1 MEFYYP
7 LRAKYKLVIIAKFR
21 RRAGERSRSHG
32 EGIQIIVP
40 ERATSGDPFGS
51 SLCFIPADSRHKKWK
66 SRSLMKKEHSKPAR
80 GHWSSRFGFIM
91 AAAGSAVGLGNIWK
105 FPYITGMHGGG
116 AFVLFYLLCIAV
128 VGIPIMLAEM
138 TIGRQ
143 THKDPVG
150 AFRKLRG
157 GAWTMVGWLG
167 VTAGFVILSYYAVV
181 AGWAVDYLWLALKGT
196 FSGQHVREVPELF
209 NSLLASDF
217 SQLFWQALFMGLTVW
232 IVLGGVSHGLER
244 ANRIMMPV
252 LLLILIVLAVRGIF
266 SPGGSQAL
274 AFLFTPDWHKLNG
287 AAMLEAM
294 GHAFFSLSLG
304 MGAML
309 TYGSYADDRTNLP
322 NVALTV
328 SIMDTCVALLA
339 GIAIFPIVFT
349 YGMEPSAGP
358 GLVFK
363 TLPILFSQMPGG
375 SIIAILFFLLLVF
388 AALTSSIS
396 LLEVVV
402 AYYCDE
408 KKWSRRKATLIMGL
422 LIFLLGVPSAL
433 SNHLLADFHFIGERN
448 FLDSIDFLAT
458 NYLLPIGGLAIALF
472 TGWVMTTRLA
482 RDEIEKGSVRFHLF
496 PFWRFLIRY
505 VSPILVAIVF
515 LSRSGLF

>member
-1 MEFYYP
+1 
-7 LRAKYKLVIIAKFR
+7 
-21 RRAGERSRSHG
+21 
-32 EGIQIIVP
+32 
-40 ERATSGDPFGS
+40 
-51 SLCFIPADSRHKKWK
+51 
-66 SRSLMKKEHSKPAR
+66 MKKDHAKPSR
-80 GHWSSRFGFIM
+80 GHWSSRLGFIM

-116 AFVLFYLLCIAV
+116 AFVLFYLFCIAV
-128 VGIPIMLAEM
+128 IGIPIMLAEM
-138 TIGRQ
+138 VIGRH

-157 GAWTMVGWLG
+157 GPWTMVGWLG

-196 FSGQHVREVPELF
+196 FSGKNAHEVPELF
-209 NSLLASDF
+209 GALLASDL
-217 SQLFWQALFMGLTVW
+217 SQLFWQAVFMVATVW
-232 IVLGGVSHGLER
+232 IVLGGVSKGLER
-244 ANRIMMPV
+244 ANKLMMPV
-252 LLLILIVLAVRGIF
+252 LLLILVGLAVRGLF

-274 AFLFTPDWHKLNG
+274 TFLFTPDWQKLDA

-304 MGAML
+304 MGAIL
-309 TYGSYADDRTNLP
+309 TYGSYADEGTNLP

-328 SIMDTCVALLA
+328 SVMDTCVALLA

-363 TLPILFSQMPGG
+363 TLPIIFSQMPGG
-375 SIIAILFFLLLVF
+375 TVIAILFFLLLVF
-388 AALTSSIS
+388 AALTSGIS

-408 KKWSRRKATLIMGL
+408 KKWSRRKATLIVGF

-433 SNHLLADFHFIGERN
+433 SNHLLANVHFIGERN

-458 NYLLPIGGLAIALF
+458 NYILPLGGLLIAIF

-482 RDEIEKGSVRFHLF
+482 HGEVEKGAVRFHF
-496 PFWRFLIRY
+496 YPVWHFLIKY